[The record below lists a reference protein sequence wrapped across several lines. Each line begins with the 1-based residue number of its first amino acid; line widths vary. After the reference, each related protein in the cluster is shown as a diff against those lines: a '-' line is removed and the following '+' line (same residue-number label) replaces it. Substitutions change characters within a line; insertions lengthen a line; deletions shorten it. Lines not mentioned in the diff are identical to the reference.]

1 MTQSLMSRVQIPR
14 FSDLDESSQLEKVQ
28 ATAEV
33 RFSHWEES
41 RQKQN
46 KSPGK
51 TKSSKSASDSL
62 EKKAEQQLKKLSKE
76 QLEKLKREAG
86 L

>member
-1 MTQSLMSRVQIPR
+1 MTSLMSRIQIPR

-28 ATAEV
+28 ATADL
-33 RFSHWEES
+33 RLSHWEES
-41 RQKQN
+41 RQKQK
-46 KSPGK
+46 KSSGK
-51 TKSSKSASDSL
+51 GKSSKSSSSSL

-76 QLEKLKREAG
+76 QIEKLKREAG